1 MFSGIIENMATVVAV
16 KRDKENIDLTLECP
30 FAGELS
36 IDQSVAHNEIG
47 RASCRERVLIEV

>member
-36 IDQSVAHNEIG
+36 IDQSVAHNG
-47 RASCRERVLIEV
+47 VASQSWL

>member
-36 IDQSVAHNEIG
+36 IDQRDRKSV
-47 RASCRERVLIEV
+47 V

>member
-36 IDQSVAHNEIG
+36 IDQIRNH
-47 RASCRERVLIEV
+47 RVRIM

>member
-1 MFSGIIENMATVVAV
+1 MATVVAV

-36 IDQSVAHNEIG
+36 IDQSVAHNGVCLTVVALEGTPIQ
-47 RASCRERVLIEV
+47 LLP

>member
-36 IDQSVAHNEIG
+36 IDQSVAHNGVCLTVVALEG
-47 RASCRERVLIEV
+47 NT